1 MKMVEGVEVAVAIK
15 TYPDGKV
22 TGKIRTSKPIAD
34 KVAGYFG
41 GGGHPF
47 AAGFRTYD
55 TTYDDVLRDLV
66 FCCNDL
72 LFKSVETN

>member
-1 MKMVEGVEVAVAIK
+1 MVEGVKVAVAVK

-22 TGKIRTSKPIAD
+22 TGKIRCAAGVTIAD

-41 GGGHPF
+41 GGGHPY

-55 TTYDDVLRDLV
+55 TNYTEVVRELV
-66 FCCNDL
+66 DIVPRL
-72 LFKSVETN
+72 LEEMQDE